1 MGIKPLGGK
10 PCHLA
15 IREVREEVAPL
26 LRLARECE
34 GDLPSLEGKVHK
46 AEDLAR
52 MGFRAEDSMRLLLAA
67 IARNTAGEVML
78 GKASSEHF
86 EKLAVIDR
94 IVMIASRVMRKEVVD
109 MDAANEL
116 SVSGFTGL
124 FIEAQGQ

>member
-1 MGIKPLGGK
+1 MGIRSLGGK

-15 IREVREEVAPL
+15 IREVREEITPL

-34 GDLPSLEGKVHK
+34 KDLPSLEGKIHK

-52 MGFRAEDSMRLLLAA
+52 MGLRTEDSMRLLLAA
-67 IARNTAGEVML
+67 IARNTAGEVLL

-86 EKLAVIDR
+86 DKLAVIDK
-94 IVMIASRVMRKEVVD
+94 IVRIASRVMRKEVVD

-116 SVSGFTGL
+116 SVSGISGL